1 MLPRPEAWAAVVR
14 DRVRGV
20 REEVEDGS
28 DGRGRVGSGRG
39 AVKGA
44 RRQLRASWAKGTT
57 AVAGPTPCWAARS
70 WRLRCA
76 REERGAGPA
85 QGRACGPK
93 QRKGGNGRKFLFFLF
108 INKIFQSHFQKV
120 FKIF

>member
-93 QRKGGNGRKFLFFLF
+93 QRKEREWKEISFFFL
-108 INKIFQSHFQKV
+108 
-120 FKIF
+120 